1 MNAQRT
7 ILAALAA
14 VICVPFLRAA
24 PPLFENGRTAW
35 KVVLPDDAPPPVAFA
50 AQELTNALT
59 RVSGAAFAIVPSRE
73 GEGPFVRF
81 ATRDDRWDDEKVAY
95 NLVGD
100 DLVFGG
106 NQPRAALHA
115 VYAFLQRELDVRWL
129 WPGEDGAFFPPRAS
143 WSFPKNFGFKHTPS
157 IRYRGFHHC
166 GDWRDRDAF
175 NLWQTRNFAVIH
187 RHGVW
192 SQAAKFGQYNMLSTH
207 NANLNG
213 DKELF
218 AEHPECY
225 CLIGGKRYMFN
236 ICFSSDLA
244 AEKVAEKLAK
254 DLRRRASGV
263 PVDILS
269 IFPNDNQDYCQC
281 DACKA
286 KGVSTAWFSF
296 YGKLVEILSKEFPDL
311 RFATI
316 AYQGYRDVPGCAI
329 PKTEFVEYAS
339 HGRCHIHLWGDK
351 SCGSNV
357 SELKRFEDWRARGG
371 VPLGHYA
378 YEYDAI
384 SRHGIFMPFFSM
396 IGDVL
401 ETGVRLGVVSTLPE
415 VSLSPKNGPEIKVH
429 AVQNRLTILYYAW
442 KMWDVSLTLDD
453 FLEDISRH
461 AFGPAAAPMK
471 EYFLLL
477 DKAWG
482 QMEGRIS
489 LFADGMNVAGNLF
502 RDEATPRGAAA
513 LLAKAEK
520 LAANDARALGNV
532 LREKALF
539 QQMLDYRELKSGAGP
554 AINLPR
560 LDEAA
565 PFGDGAATWHP
576 LRKADGADGG
586 VRVRGCWRTRTVV
599 SGKSTKTTAAA
610 LAFEFDGATDA
621 AVAIETDS
629 GARLLFAFKDGKTR
643 QRMVSD
649 VGVEA
654 TNWQPEWSA
663 AKEGGRLVFRIPAE
677 ILPQIPSSGDSWH
690 VRLASGNASLPFK
703 PDTSAQMNFIP
714 SAAADRPIAFYP
726 CDSNLPRLAN
736 TIRAIPSLR
745 NLAVADGW
753 KLVPCTNREEFAAAA
768 AAPGIDTF
776 LLATPIKGGF
786 TPEAAEALQAKV
798 KAGGTLIARSWW
810 TIPLDV
816 ILGDPAVK
824 CHCAAPKDY
833 PLGDRHAKWVRDGD
847 WLKKPWDI
855 EGNIRRTFSPC
866 YMQVPDAP
874 EGAWVE
880 YASMPSKDDESK
892 MIPFLSAMR
901 YGKGV
906 IIIVGESLNASHFR
920 LIDNIRA
927 DLGLK

>member
-1 MNAQRT
+1 M
-7 ILAALAA
+7 
-14 VICVPFLRAA
+14 

-35 KVVLPDDAPPPVAFA
+35 KVVLPDGAPPPVAFA
-50 AQELTNALT
+50 AQELTNALA
-59 RVSGAAFAIVPSRE
+59 RVSGAAFEIIAPDMWDGPAIKIIAGDEPW
-73 GEGPFVRF
+73 
-81 ATRDDRWDDEKVAY
+81 ADEKVAY
-95 NLVGD
+95 ALKDGR
-100 DLVFGG
+100 LVFAG

-143 WSFPKNFGFKHTPS
+143 WSFPKDFGFRHTPS

-175 NLWQTRNFAVIH
+175 NLWQTRNFAVVH
-187 RHGVW
+187 RHGVHP
-192 SQAAKFGQYNMLSTH
+192 QTAKFGQYNMLSTH

-225 CLIGGKRYMFN
+225 CEIGGKRYMFN

-254 DLRRRASGV
+254 EIRRHASGV

-269 IFPNDNQDYCQC
+269 IFPNDNMDYCQC
-281 DACKA
+281 EACKA

-316 AYQGYRDVPGCAI
+316 AYQGYRDVPDCAI

-351 SCGSNV
+351 SCASNAA
-357 SELKRFEDWRARGG
+357 ELRRFEDWRARGG

-384 SRHGIFMPFFSM
+384 SRHTIFMPFFSM

-415 VSLSPKNGPEIKVH
+415 VGLSPKNGPEIKVH

-453 FLEDISRH
+453 FLADVSRH
-461 AFGPAAAPMK
+461 AFGPAAAPIK
-471 EYFLLL
+471 DYFLLL

-482 QMEGRIS
+482 RMEGRIS
-489 LFADGMNVAGNLF
+489 LFADGMNVAENLF
-502 RDEATPRGAAA
+502 RDEATPRTAEA

-520 LAANDARALGNV
+520 LAAGDARALGNV

-539 QQMLDYRELKSGAGP
+539 QQMLDYRALKSGAGP
-554 AINLPR
+554 ALNLPR
-560 LDEAA
+560 LGEDDAFA
-565 PFGDGAATWHP
+565 DGAAPWRA
-576 LRKADGADGG
+576 LRKADGAEGG
-586 VRVRGCWRTRTVV
+586 VRARGCWRTKTVPA
-599 SGKSTKTTAAA
+599 GRSTKTVASA
-610 LAFEFDGATDA
+610 LVFAFDGAKEA
-621 AVAIETDS
+621 AVEIETDG
-629 GARLLFAFKDGKTR
+629 GARLSFALKDGKTS
-643 QRMVSD
+643 QRLVSD

-654 TNWQPEWSA
+654 ANWAPEWSA
-663 AKEGGRLVFRIPAE
+663 AAEGGRLVFRIPAE
-677 ILPQIPSSGDSWH
+677 ALPQLPIAGDSWH
-690 VRLASGNASLPFK
+690 VRLSSGDAALPFR
-703 PDTSAQMNFIP
+703 PDATAQMNFIP
-714 SAAADRPIAFYP
+714 AAAADRPIAYYP
-726 CDSNLPRLAN
+726 LDANLPRLAQ
-736 TIRAIPSLR
+736 TIRAIPALR
-745 NLAVADGW
+745 NQAVADGW
-753 KLVPCTNREEFAAAA
+753 ELVPCTNKEEFAAAA
-768 AAPGIDTF
+768 AAPGVDTF
-776 LLATPIKGGF
+776 LLSIPSKGGF
-786 TPEAAEALQAKV
+786 TPEAAEALRAKV
-798 KAGGTLIARSWW
+798 KAGGTLIARSWS

-816 ILGDPAVK
+816 ILGDPSLK
-824 CHCAAPKDY
+824 CHVQAPKDY
-833 PLGDRHAKWVRDGD
+833 PLGDRHAKWVREGD
-847 WLKKPWDI
+847 WLKKPWDLD
-855 EGNIRRTFSPC
+855 GSIRRTFSPC

-880 YASMPSKDDESK
+880 YASMPSRDDESK

-927 DLGLK
+927 DLLAR